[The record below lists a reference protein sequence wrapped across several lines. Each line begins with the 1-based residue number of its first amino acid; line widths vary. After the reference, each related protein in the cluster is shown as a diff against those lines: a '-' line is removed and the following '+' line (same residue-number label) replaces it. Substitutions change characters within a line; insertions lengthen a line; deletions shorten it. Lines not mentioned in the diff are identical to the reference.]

1 MTKHL
6 AFALFFLTCILGC
19 KPNPTDVD
27 PKGDETAKA
36 CRLRVFTS
44 TKVDY
49 QGKTLTTYS
58 MNYDV
63 QGRLTGAQRVI
74 TDPNSVTLSTYS
86 DNYEYDVNG
95 HVIKRTY
102 AGSYDYKT
110 YGQSELNTNN
120 YIGNWTLTYDPTGR
134 ISEINQVDND
144 DYLVS
149 SVKIASASRTGK
161 ITYTYDAAG
170 KLKTFT
176 QVFTSTPS
184 DKSTPAKIERKE
196 TTFTNGIATKFT
208 QVPPG
213 GTVAEEPYE
222 LNAQGLAIALKN
234 NGKVLTRYT
243 YDSRGNLLRSEN
255 VAGLTLNPVTIYEY
269 DDKPKSTL
277 PSEGALNPFLG
288 GLIFGG
294 AKGHPTFV
302 PVGSTDIS
310 YNNLAKVTFG
320 YLNLGGQLTQ
330 SSTWTYTHAYN
341 AKGFLTSTIM
351 KHSESPDYIKQDSYD
366 YADCQ

>member
-6 AFALFFLTCILGC
+6 AFALFFLTCTLGC
-19 KPNPTDVD
+19 KHNPTDVD
-27 PKGDETAKA
+27 PKGDETAKR

-44 TKVDY
+44 TNVDY

-58 MNYDV
+58 MNYDA
-63 QGRLTGAQRVI
+63 QGRLTGAKRVV
-74 TDPNSVTLSTYS
+74 TDPNSATLSTYS
-86 DNYEYDVNG
+86 DNYEYDANG
-95 HVIKRTY
+95 YVVKRTY
-102 AGSYDYKT
+102 AGSYDYKL
-110 YGQSELNTNN
+110 YGQPGITTIKLA
-120 YIGNWTLTYDPTGR
+120 GNWILTYDSAGR
-134 ISEINQVDND
+134 VSEISQVEDS
-144 DYLVS
+144 DYIAS
-149 SVKIASASRTGK
+149 STTSASRTGK
-161 ITYTYDAAG
+161 LTYTYDAAG

-176 QVFTSTPS
+176 QVFTSIPN
-184 DKSTPAKIERKE
+184 DKSKPAQTERKE

-208 QVPPG
+208 QVPLG

-222 LNAQGLAIALKN
+222 LNAQGLAVARKAD
-234 NGKVLTRYT
+234 GKVLTRYT

-255 VAGLTLNPVTIYEY
+255 VADLTLNSVTIYEY

-302 PVGSTDIS
+302 PVGATDAS
-310 YNNLAKVTFG
+310 QNNIAKVTFG
-320 YLNLGGQLTQ
+320 YLNPGGQLTQ
-330 SSTWTYTHAYN
+330 NTTWTYTHAYN
-341 AKGFLTSTIM
+341 AKGFLTSTTM
-351 KHSESPDYIKQDSYD
+351 KHSASPDYIKQDNYE